1 MLIHW
6 LRMKRTPGIRPV
18 PEERPGPRPAPW
30 RREGHDPGGVPPRV
44 ERLVERFGEDVRP
57 ELPVFRGDETAWVS
71 ALKIVEVCRHLKEG
85 EEMDFLLDLCGVHT
99 PERTHLFEVVLH
111 LYSSPV
117 NERLRLKVALAAG
130 EEMPS
135 LTGIWAGAG
144 WHERETHDLVGVP
157 FSGHPDLRRILLPDD
172 FEGHPLQRNFPLKG

>member
-18 PEERPGPRPAPW
+18 PEERPVPRPAPW
-30 RREGHDPGGVPPRV
+30 RRESREPGDLPARV

-57 ELPVFRGDETAWVS
+57 VLPVFRGDETAWVS
-71 ALKIVEVCRHLKEG
+71 RLRIVEVCRHLKDQEQ
-85 EEMDFLLDLCGVHT
+85 MDFLIDLCGVHT
-99 PERTHLFEVVLH
+99 PGRGHLFEVVLQ

-117 NERLRLKVALAAG
+117 NERLRLKVALATE

-135 LTGIWAGAG
+135 LTGVWAGAA
-144 WHERETHDLVGVP
+144 WHEREIYDLLGVR
-157 FSGHPDLRRILLPDD
+157 FSGHPDLRRILLPED
-172 FEGHPLQRNFPLKG
+172 FEGHPLQRDFPLKG